1 MKYIVIG
8 IIVVIA
14 LVAWWLSKRNAVAA
28 THEAPPADSHGGHE
42 APSRERGVGG
52 SGFFSGGGN
61 T

>member
-14 LVAWWLSKRNAVAA
+14 LVAWWLNNRNAGAA
-28 THEAPPADSHGGHE
+28 THGELPTGSHGGHE
-42 APSRERGVGG
+42 APPRDRGVGG
-52 SGFFSGGGN
+52 SGLFSGGGN